1 MSVIM
6 IAGCKD
12 YIVFAGDGRACFEDG
27 RIHSENIKKVQQ
39 LNSNI
44 IIGFGGSKD
53 YCDVVMGNT
62 LDFLGESYLTYN
74 LVLTKITKRF
84 KELEEYFKENKGKE
98 NVNMAI
104 AIAGNTSEG
113 LKLSTFTYF
122 KGDSS
127 IDEISLNDHNEPII
141 KVFKGSKYP
150 YMKEANLMYIESK
163 DSSIDNFKQIFKAV
177 ISNGS
182 KLDFTINKNITI
194 VELVNA

>member
-6 IAGCKD
+6 MVGCKD
-12 YIVFAGDGRACFEDG
+12 YIVFAGDGRGCLKDG
-27 RIHSENIKKVQQ
+27 QIHSENIKKVHQ

-53 YCDVVMGNT
+53 YCDLVMGNT
-62 LDFLGESYLTYN
+62 LDFVGDSSLTYN

-84 KELEEYFKENKGKE
+84 KELEEYYIENKGKE
-98 NVNMAI
+98 NVNIAI

-113 LKLSTFTYF
+113 LKLSTITYF

-127 IDEISLNDHNEPII
+127 IDEISLKDHNEPII
-141 KVFKGSKYP
+141 KAFKGSKYP
-150 YMKEANLMYIESK
+150 YIEEADLMYRESK
-163 DSSIDNFKQIFKAV
+163 DSSIDNFKQIFKDV

-182 KLDFTINKNITI
+182 KLDFTINKNITMAD
-194 VELVNA
+194 VVRV